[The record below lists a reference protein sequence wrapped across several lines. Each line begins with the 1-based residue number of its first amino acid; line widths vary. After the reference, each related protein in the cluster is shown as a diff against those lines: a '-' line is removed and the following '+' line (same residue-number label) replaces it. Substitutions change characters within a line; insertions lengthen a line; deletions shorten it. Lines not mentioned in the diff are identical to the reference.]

1 MVRSKKINQQ
11 NSTGFV
17 CANKKNQLGNTVEEK
32 TYKYNTEDRILRNKL
47 KRNMQSYIHLLNIC
61 EKTRRYLS

>member
-32 TYKYNTEDRILRNKL
+32 TSLINTIQKTEYLGISL
-47 KRNMQSYIHLLNIC
+47 KETCKATY
-61 EKTRRYLS
+61 TF